1 MILIFALS
9 AFLLVLLV
17 IGGIGLLTAARRR
30 RVSVREL
37 LADWFQD
44 ATR

>member
-1 MILIFALS
+1 MIALL
-9 AFLLVLLV
+9 AAILLVLLV
-17 IGGIGLLTAARRR
+17 IGGIGLLTAARRW

-37 LADWFQD
+37 LAAWFQD